1 MSAKIRPAAGILE
14 IEGRLTAQDSIR
26 IDGELVQTR
35 AQLGE
40 TNEKYFYANEL
51 IETTSGTIPRIVAV
65 DTSDP
70 YDSVS
75 GLPKAKIFNDVN
87 TDRII
92 GVSVS
97 NTLEDVVGVCLA
109 YGVVT
114 SNIDTTASA
123 VNVSVYA
130 DPFNGQLTLSN
141 TGKRIGTVL
150 TLAINGKIL
159 IDINIGTPAGASD
172 LTGFVVPF
180 ASTIAPTGWLA
191 CDGSAVSRTTYA
203 NLFASIGTTHGAG
216 NGSTTFNLP
225 DIRGIYVRG
234 SGTHGTMQMATGIA
248 FNGGS
253 VGATRNDQ
261 FQGHR
266 HIQGF
271 GSSGGDGARFG
282 RKSGLSGITSYYDY
296 DIGAGS
302 GTMTDAA
309 YTSLPDDDGT
319 NGTPRT
325 GDETRPASISL
336 LYCIKT

>member
-248 FNGGS
+248 YNGGS
-253 VGATRNDQ
+253 VGASRNDQ
-261 FQGHR
+261 FQGFWQNVQKGD
-266 HIQGF
+266 IFVG
-271 GSSGGDGARFG
+271 GSSTTRSAFVGDSA
-282 RKSGLSGITSYYDY
+282 SGLANSDFVYAKTFS
-296 DIGAGS
+296 S
-302 GTMTDAA
+302 
-309 YTSLPDDDGT
+309 DGT